1 MDIQIDFLTIFTIVK
16 LSLINDLS
24 DNEIY
29 KNLICLGGDNLD
41 AINDPHRHIIGET
54 QFDKSNNVQI
64 IKSAKIETIANAY
77 DSLFANLI
85 DIDTKKKIISAIKSL
100 LTIHNEINSDET
112 IGINTFTK
120 QSILESSS
128 FCFPLLL
135 AAFIKYVVVRKNRH
149 RNDFKIYRETVKNFY
164 DTVHTED
171 LKLIPIEGT
180 PIADRDTS
188 KINKVT
194 FNKLFKQIKSDKLPT
209 EFKNNS
215 DIKIFMLNIRNS
227 KFDLANLHDFIR
239 DNIDHYVM
247 SFLEEKNYYD
257 EGRTKHL
264 IDDAINKF
272 LDNTKDQNI
281 LNAYSKLMLYIFME
295 CGLGAPKLFNAIEIP
310 EKNIAS
316 DGVYYLKGGTISDKP
331 MLVLGT
337 SNTFPSLETALENSL
352 IQAELIA
359 NHQDDLITFI
369 TPSFLKLRF
378 DQDNLSFIVDK
389 LIKAEGLLENEASFG
404 IFLSYSLNETND
416 GSMTQQDFI
425 NHIKEKMEQDITNAI
440 PLIYEKIKSHNLQN
454 YSFFVF
460 VLPLT
465 EVNSDVSYVIKKF
478 SRGETNV

>member
-1 MDIQIDFLTIFTIVK
+1 MDIQIDFFTIFTLTK
-16 LSLINDLS
+16 LSLVNEISDNDL
-24 DNEIY
+24 Y
-29 KNLICLGGDNLD
+29 KKLICLGGTNLD
-41 AINDPHRHIIGET
+41 SENDPHRHITGET
-54 QFDKSNNVQI
+54 QFDKSNNVKI
-64 IKSAKIETIANAY
+64 ITDAKIETIINSY
-77 DSLFANLI
+77 DFLFANII
-85 DIDTKKKIISAIKSL
+85 DVDTKKKLISAIKSL
-100 LTIHNEINSDET
+100 LATHNEISPEET
-112 IGINTFTK
+112 IASNYFTK
-120 QSILESSS
+120 QSILTRDN
-128 FCFPLLL
+128 FCFPILL
-135 AAFIKYVVVRKNRH
+135 ASIIKYVVVRKNKH
-149 RNDFKIYRETVKNFY
+149 RYDFKTYREEIKKFY
-164 DTVHTED
+164 DAVTTEN
-171 LKLIPIEGT
+171 LKLLPLEAT
-180 PIADRDTS
+180 TVNEKDTS
-188 KINKVT
+188 KVNKSA
-194 FNKLFKQIKSDKLPT
+194 FDKLFKEIKSDKLPN

-215 DIKIFMLNIRNS
+215 DIKIYMLNIRNS
-227 KFDLANLHDFIR
+227 KFDLGNLHTFIR
-239 DNIDHYVM
+239 DNIEHYVM
-247 SFLEEKNYYD
+247 SFLEEKTYYA
-257 EGRTKHL
+257 EGTTKHL

-281 LNAYSKLMLYIFME
+281 LDAYSKLMLYIFME

-352 IQAELIA
+352 SQAELIA

-389 LIKAEGLLENEASFG
+389 LIKAERLLENEASFG

-460 VLPLT
+460 VLPLN